1 MRRIIKRLRIIKT
14 WFWILRHVHIS
25 RIGLHDPLGGQPF
38 WGRSPG
44 EWWDNGLRLNR
55 LDSEIWEP
63 WIRWCHP
70 KMRFVIMG
78 IWNLLDIHL
87 LGGLEMFEFM
97 TKLEP
102 RDVFEIFGPTVLV
115 ERTRILTVNLPVG
128 PLFHQSL
135 KTEQQISCLVFLKF
149 TILLAV
155 YHGVL
160 RNVLKRILQDAMQL
174 KRLLYR
180 GRVAVPKK
188 FARCLFVLV
197 SGSTLKWSE
206 QKRVEMD
213 RFGSSQHLA
222 QRLER
227 GESANPKER

>member
-1 MRRIIKRLRIIKT
+1 
-14 WFWILRHVHIS
+14 
-25 RIGLHDPLGGQPF
+25 
-38 WGRSPG
+38 
-44 EWWDNGLRLNR
+44 
-55 LDSEIWEP
+55 
-63 WIRWCHP
+63 
-70 KMRFVIMG
+70 MG

-87 LGGLEMFEFM
+87 LGGLEMFVFM

-160 RNVLKRILQDAMQL
+160 RNVLKRIHSFRM
-174 KRLLYR
+174 
-180 GRVAVPKK
+180 
-188 FARCLFVLV
+188 RC
-197 SGSTLKWSE
+197 
-206 QKRVEMD
+206 
-213 RFGSSQHLA
+213 
-222 QRLER
+222 
-227 GESANPKER
+227 N